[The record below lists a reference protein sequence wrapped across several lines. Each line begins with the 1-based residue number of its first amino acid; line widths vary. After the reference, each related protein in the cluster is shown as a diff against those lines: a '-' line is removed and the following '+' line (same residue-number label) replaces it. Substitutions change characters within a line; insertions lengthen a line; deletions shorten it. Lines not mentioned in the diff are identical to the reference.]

1 MSLAIE
7 HPGVRAAPLEDPPSR
22 IPLCEM
28 RPGVRGR
35 IAEIRIPANGSFG
48 VAAEELERRL
58 LEIGFTEGASIEV
71 LHEGL
76 FGRDPIVALVDGTRI
91 ALRRREAQVI
101 LIAMDGAPARN
112 LT

>member
-7 HPGVRAAPLEDPPSR
+7 NPGVRAAPPEDLLQL
-22 IPLCEM
+22 IPLSGM
-28 RPGVRGR
+28 RPGMRGR

-48 VAAEELERRL
+48 VAPEELERRL
-58 LEIGFTEGASIEV
+58 VEIGFTEGALIEV

-76 FGRDPIVALVDGTRI
+76 IGRDPIVALVDGTRI

-101 LIAMDGAPARN
+101 LIAMDGASARSIR
-112 LT
+112 

>member
-7 HPGVRAAPLEDPPSR
+7 YPGVRAAPFEEPTSL
-22 IPLCEM
+22 IPLREM
-28 RPGVRGR
+28 RPGTRGQ

-58 LEIGFTEGASIEV
+58 VEIGFTEGASIEV

-76 FGRDPIVALVDGTRI
+76 IGRDPIVVLVDGTRI

-101 LIAMDGAPARN
+101 LIALDGALSRN
-112 LT
+112 SK

>member
-7 HPGVRAAPLEDPPSR
+7 HPGVRVAPLEDPPSLL
-22 IPLCEM
+22 PLSEM
-28 RPGVRGR
+28 RPGARGR

-48 VAAEELERRL
+48 VGAEELERRL

-76 FGRDPIVALVDGTRI
+76 IGRDPIVALVDGTRI

-101 LIAMDGAPARN
+101 LIASSGAPARN